1 MATLLA
7 IAETKALGR
16 DELPEAFGLRFF
28 RAEALEPSALP
39 PLQSAPES
47 EAWLRRIQER
57 EWAQG
62 PYGSDIS
69 ETLLDAANYFHSR
82 GDYRSAIV
90 HWRRAVHLIRV
101 NNGLYSQLQLPTL
114 QRLLET
120 YLALGDLESADE
132 IQSYLYFL
140 SGQNNPSG
148 SPAHIAA
155 IVTWVDWERQR
166 WLREPDPDDP
176 GDLLSLWHLLEQ
188 ETREDEERRL
198 TVDQLEPLVLAQ
210 LRTLYVIEISD
221 FGLDRETELLIGR
234 QYGAGM
240 EPSVDR
246 SQIQVLQEGAYARAR
261 QRLEALDE
269 RLAAEGHAG
278 RRAALH
284 RTLGDWHQWHGQTQ
298 RAAEAYLESWRLLDA
313 AGQRELRAAW
323 YGTPVELPGAAI
335 FGDRRVPPE
344 AAADSAVVLARFDVT
359 ERGRVRAIDTVPRD
373 PEDKGRALR
382 LYRML
387 RDTRFRP
394 RLVGGEPVATPGLER
409 EYRVY

>member
-1 MATLLA
+1 MAALLF
-7 IAETKALGR
+7 IAETQALGR
-16 DELPEAFGLRFF
+16 DELPEAFGMRFF
-28 RAEALEPSALP
+28 RADALEPSALP
-39 PLQSAPES
+39 PLQSAPEA
-47 EAWLRRIQER
+47 EAWLRRVQER

-62 PYGSDIS
+62 PYGSGIS

-101 NNGLYSQLQLPTL
+101 NNGLYSRLQLPTL

-132 IQSYLYFL
+132 IQGYLYFL
-140 SGQNNPSG
+140 SGQNNPTG

-155 IVTWVDWERQR
+155 TVTWVDWERQR

-176 GDLLSLWHLLEQ
+176 GELLSLWRLLEQ

-221 FGLDRETELLIGR
+221 FGLDRETELMIGR
-234 QYGAGM
+234 QYGTAQ
-240 EPSVDR
+240 EPNVDR
-246 SQIQVLQEGAYARAR
+246 SHIQVLQEGAYARGR

-269 RLAAEGHAG
+269 RLAAEGLAG

-284 RTLGDWHQWHGQTQ
+284 RILGDWHQWHGQSQ

-313 AGQRELRAAW
+313 AGQRELREAW
-323 YGTPVELPGAAI
+323 YDEPVELPT
-335 FGDRRVPPE
+335 E
-344 AAADSAVVLARFDVT
+344 EVLARFDVT
-359 ERGRVRAIDTVPRD
+359 ERGKLRAIETAPRD
-373 PEDKGRALR
+373 PEQKSSALR

-394 RLVGGEPVATPGLER
+394 RLVDGEPVVTPGLER
-409 EYRVY
+409 EYRVYSR